1 MLIIFHGKIIVDFDN
16 AQYLIINRT
25 MFDIYAKSN
34 FY

>member
-16 AQYLIINRT
+16 AQLINRT
-25 MFDIYAKSN
+25 MLDIYVKSN